1 MQNILDTQQFLAKLQ
16 TENIV
21 EKKRH
26 SAIMPICTLLAGA
39 ALIAVSVATA
49 MPDIV
54 SFTLLVAGGIMVIV
68 GIAYFLRFFDKKS
81 GYYLYAK
88 THSRLRTH
96 SVYVAASDKE
106 LCRQIVENKD
116 FARLADVH
124 KNNSTLT
131 MLNVTVS
138 DDNRFAVIQLYEYDL
153 SFVPASECAVACDN
167 EVEPIRTFLNK
178 PVD

>member
-1 MQNILDTQQFLAKLQ
+1 MQNIPDTNEFLAKLQ

-68 GIAYFLRFFDKKS
+68 GFAYFLRIFDKKS
-81 GYYLYAK
+81 GYYLYVK

-96 SVYVAASDKE
+96 SVYVAAADKE

-153 SFVPASECAVACDN
+153 SFVPTTECALACDN

>member
-1 MQNILDTQQFLAKLQ
+1 MQNIPDTNEFLEKLQ

-21 EKKRH
+21 EKKHH
-26 SAIMPICTLLAGA
+26 SSITPLCTLLAGA
-39 ALIAVSVATA
+39 ALIAVSVASA
-49 MPDIV
+49 MPDII

-68 GIAYFLRFFDKKS
+68 GIACFLRIFDKKS

-88 THSRLRTH
+88 TKSRLRAH

-116 FARLADVH
+116 FALLADVR

-153 SFVPASECAVACDN
+153 TFVPATECAVACDN
-167 EVEPIRTFLNK
+167 EVEHIRTFLDK
-178 PVD
+178 PLD